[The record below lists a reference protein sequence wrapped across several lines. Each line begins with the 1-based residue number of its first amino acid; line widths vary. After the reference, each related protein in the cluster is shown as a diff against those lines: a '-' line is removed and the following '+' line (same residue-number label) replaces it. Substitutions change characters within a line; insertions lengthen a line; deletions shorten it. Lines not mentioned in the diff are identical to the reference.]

1 MWQAL
6 QDFHHFGEASA
17 LASALLWAI
26 AVILFRITGRNVR
39 PLSLN
44 LFKCTL
50 CVLLFI
56 PTILLLGGSLFP
68 AYSLRHYALLLL
80 SGIIGIGISDT
91 LFFASL
97 NRVGANLTAILLC
110 SYSPSVIIMAAIFL
124 GERMRLLQLIGVS
137 LIIAAVLIISRDHE
151 KSPVSRRDLVIGIAL
166 GLTAMFTMAGS
177 IIIMKPVLDDSP
189 VVWATM
195 IRTIGALLAIS
206 LVVSVHPQRRSL
218 LAEIKVP
225 QNWKA
230 MVPASIIGSYMAFM
244 AWMGGMKYAQVSV
257 ASALNQMSTV
267 FIFVLGVIFLKER
280 ATPARLLALAIA
292 IGGALL
298 ITFL

>member
-6 QDFHHFGEASA
+6 QEFPHLGETAA
-17 LASALLWAI
+17 LASALLWAF
-26 AVILFRITGRNVR
+26 AVILFRISGRNVR

-44 LFKCTL
+44 LFKCSL
-50 CVLLFI
+50 CILLFI
-56 PTILLLGGSLFP
+56 PTILILGDPLVPS
-68 AYSLRHYALLLL
+68 YSLRHYAILLL

-97 NRVGANLTAILLC
+97 NRIGANLTAILLC
-110 SYSPSVIIMAAIFL
+110 SYSPSVIILAALFL
-124 GERMRLLQLIGVS
+124 GERMSMFQLFGVLLILS
-137 LIIAAVLIISRDHE
+137 AVVMISQDHE
-151 KSPVSRRDLVIGIAL
+151 KSPVSRKDLVVGIAL
-166 GLTAMFTMAGS
+166 GITAMITMAVS

-195 IRTIGALLAIS
+195 IRTVGALAAIS
-206 LVVSVHPQRRSL
+206 LVIWLHPQKKAL
-218 LAEIKVP
+218 LSEIKIP
-225 QNWKA
+225 QNWKV
-230 MVPASIIGSYMAFM
+230 MVPASIIGSYLAFM

-280 ATPARLLALAIA
+280 ASPGRLLALLIA
-292 IGGALL
+292 IGGVVL

>member
-6 QDFHHFGEASA
+6 QDFPHLGET
-17 LASALLWAI
+17 SALLSALFWAI
-26 AVILFRITGRNVR
+26 AVILFRVSGRNVR

-50 CVLLFI
+50 CILLFV
-56 PTILLLGGSLFP
+56 PTILLLGDPLVP

-91 LFFASL
+91 LFFESL
-97 NRVGANLTAILLC
+97 NRIGANLMAILLC

-124 GERMRLLQLIGVS
+124 SERMSPPQLIGV
-137 LIIAAVLIISRDHE
+137 ALIISAVLMISRE
-151 KSPVSRRDLVIGIAL
+151 NSKTSVSRKDLAIGIFL
-166 GLTAMFTMAGS
+166 GLIAMFTMAGS
-177 IIIMKPVLDDSP
+177 VIIMKPVLDDSP

-195 IRTIGALLAIS
+195 IRTLGALVAITAVI
-206 LVVSVHPQRRSL
+206 LLHPQRRSL

-230 MVPASIIGSYMAFM
+230 MVPASIIGSYLAFA

-267 FIFVLGVIFLKER
+267 FIFLLGVIFLKER

>member
-6 QDFHHFGEASA
+6 QDFPYFGET
-17 LASALLWAI
+17 SALLWGI
-26 AVILFRITGRNVR
+26 AVILFRISGRSVR

-50 CVLLFI
+50 CILLFI
-56 PTILLLGGSLFP
+56 PTVLILGDPLVPAFP
-68 AYSLRHYALLLL
+68 IRHYALLFL

-97 NRVGANLTAILLC
+97 NRIGANLTAILLC
-110 SYSPSVIIMAAIFL
+110 SYSPSVIILATFFL
-124 GERMRLLQLIGVS
+124 GERMSLLQLLGV
-137 LIIAAVLIISRDHE
+137 ALIISAVFMISRENE
-151 KSPVSRRDLVIGIAL
+151 KSLVSRKNLMVGIVL

-177 IIIMKPVLDDSP
+177 IIIMKPVLDESP

-206 LVVSVHPQRRSL
+206 LVIGAHPQRTTL
-218 LAEIKVP
+218 LGEAKLP
-225 QNWKA
+225 LNWKA
-230 MVPASIIGSYMAFM
+230 MIPASIIGSYLAFM

-257 ASALNQMSTV
+257 AAALNQMSTV
-267 FIFVLGVIFLKER
+267 FIFILGVIFLKER
-280 ATPARLLALAIA
+280 VTPGRLLAMAIA
-292 IGGALL
+292 IGGVLL